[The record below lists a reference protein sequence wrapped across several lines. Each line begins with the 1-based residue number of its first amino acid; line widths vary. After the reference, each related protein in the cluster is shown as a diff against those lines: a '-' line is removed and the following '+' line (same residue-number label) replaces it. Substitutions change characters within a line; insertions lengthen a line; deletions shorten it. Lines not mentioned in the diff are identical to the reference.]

1 MIMVLWTSTVEP
13 VWITEFWLSDM
24 EVKTEKTSGSSK
36 THGEPLGELTDISN
50 LEEIFSKIV
59 N

>member
-1 MIMVLWTSTVEP
+1 MEP

-36 THGEPLGELTDISN
+36 THGELDGENKDFSN
-50 LEEIFSKIV
+50 LEETVLMDQECAES
-59 N
+59 